1 MLSSGL
7 GTATGMFK
15 LKKDLRAM
23 LQSEDFCTAVTK
35 RRGSMANMTKPVGQL
50 VDEAIEMGAK
60 IVSMDLN

>member
-1 MLSSGL
+1 
-7 GTATGMFK
+7 MFK